1 MKATFQIQV
10 QVPPTQAETMHDL
23 LTTEDY
29 SNVLD
34 VFAGVLAG
42 FGLHADVQVVYDCT
56 LDENWEP

>member
-1 MKATFQIQV
+1 
-10 QVPPTQAETMHDL
+10 MHDL